1 MLFNKPN
8 QINMKNLQYYLFIAG
23 SCLLTAFTTLDKTA
37 VPFQDEDRT
46 FVKAAAEGGLLEVKL
61 GELAM
66 KNGSSKA
73 VKDYGKMMINDHSK
87 VNKELMSLARKK
99 QMEVPTTLSPEKQQK
114 YDSLA
119 AVKDNTFD
127 MVYMNMMIL
136 SHEQTIGIFQNESSA
151 GTDADLKKW
160 AESKVPALK
169 HHLEMAESLFQTAN
183 KK

>member
-1 MLFNKPN
+1 
-8 QINMKNLQYYLFIAG
+8 MKYLKYYVFLT
-23 SCLLTAFTTLDKTA
+23 SCCLLTAFTTLDKNA
-37 VPFQDEDRT
+37 FSIQDEDKT

-66 KNGSSKA
+66 KNGNSKA
-73 VKDYGKMMINDHSK
+73 VKDYGKMMISDHSK
-87 VNKELMSLARKK
+87 VNKELTNLAKKK
-99 QMEVPTTLSPEKQQK
+99 QMEIPTALSPAKQQK

-136 SHEQTIGIFQNESSA
+136 SHEQTIGIFQNEASA
-151 GTDADLKKW
+151 GTDPDFKEWAD
-160 AESKVPALK
+160 SKVPALK

>member
-1 MLFNKPN
+1 
-8 QINMKNLQYYLFIAG
+8 MKYLNYNLLIAG
-23 SCLLTAFTTLDKTA
+23 LCLLTAFKTLDKA
-37 VPFQDEDRT
+37 ALSVQDEDKT

-73 VKDYGKMMINDHSK
+73 VKDYGKMMIADHSK
-87 VNKELMSLARKK
+87 VNKELMSLVKKK
-99 QMEVPTTLSPEKQQK
+99 QMEVPTTLGPEKQQQ

-151 GTDADLKKW
+151 GTDPDLKKW
-160 AESKVPALK
+160 ADSKVPALK